1 MPTDLGPAHPLRIY
15 RLSRR
20 SFLLR
25 AGGVCIALGFRSHS
39 VEAFAEQLAEMP
51 QQWKLRRPN
60 AWVTIG
66 TDDLITLTSPVSEMG
81 QGVMTS
87 IPLLIAEEMDADWQ
101 KVRIQQAPTDAKAYG
116 NPKFGGIQTTGGSQ
130 STRAFFD
137 MLRLVGAQTRKVLL
151 ASAAVELRVPMAEL
165 MTGPNIVV
173 HQPSGRTL
181 SYGRLAELGY
191 FPDSIPAVS
200 LADLKP
206 ATEWRYI
213 GKALPRIDIPSKVTG
228 AAEFGIDVQLPGM
241 LYGAIRRPAVQDE
254 ALVSVKDT
262 AARTIKGLTKIVPL
276 PYGVGVVADNIWAA
290 RKALDALDITW
301 TEKSPTRGYSSSQVM
316 ADYQAIARKD
326 GVASVVVVRRGD
338 AASVLHSSFKML
350 TATYASDHVH
360 HATMEPLNATALV
373 STDRVEVWGPFQ
385 AQTAVQSAA
394 ANATGFD
401 MSHVEV
407 HTTMLGGAFGRK
419 YEADFALDAVLLAKS
434 VPGRPVKVIWTRE
447 DDIQHGKYRPLEAQ
461 YIQVGFSED
470 GKITAWRHHIVAA
483 SILARYTPNSF
494 KQSGGLDPTITE
506 GMDFNYD
513 VPNLLGEYTRA
524 ERGIDV
530 GFLRAIGH
538 GYTKFAV
545 ECMLDEVAAATGAD
559 PLEMRLR
566 LLHRE
571 PRAQRVLQAVAEMSG
586 WERRPKGAPLGIAYS
601 DAFGT
606 HCAQVAEIDVTHE
619 TGEIRVLNVW
629 CAVDA
634 GPAIQPANIDA
645 QVMGGIVY
653 GISLCLHEQINIVDG
668 KVQEANFNDYRV
680 LRLSE
685 TPTIHIRVISSP
697 SDAPGGIGEAGVPPV
712 GAAIANAFAAS
723 NGGLRLRHYP
733 FVPDRVKMA
742 VKARET

>member
-1 MPTDLGPAHPLRIY
+1 MPADFDPAGPPRVY

-20 SFLLR
+20 SLLLQAGR
-25 AGGVCIALGFRSHS
+25 ASIALGLGSHS
-39 VEAFAEQLAEMP
+39 VEAFAGQLADLP

-101 KVRIQQAPTDAKAYG
+101 KVRIQQAPMDAKAYG

-137 MLRLVGAQTRKVLL
+137 TLRLVGAQTRKVLL
-151 ASAAVELRVPMAEL
+151 ASAAIELRVPMAEL
-165 MTGPNIVV
+165 MTQPNIVV

-181 SYGRLAELGY
+181 SYGRLAELG
-191 FPDSIPAVS
+191 FLPNSIPEVT

-206 ATEWRYI
+206 VTEWRYI

-228 AAEFGIDVQLPGM
+228 TAEFGIDVQLPGM
-241 LYGAIRRPAVQDE
+241 LYGAVRRPAVQGE
-254 ALVSVKDT
+254 ALVSVDD
-262 AARTIKGLTKIVPL
+262 AATKTIKGLTKIVPL
-276 PYGVGVVADNIWAA
+276 PYGVGAIADNIWTAG
-290 RKALDALDITW
+290 KALDALKITW
-301 TEKSPTRGYSSSQVM
+301 SEKSLTRGYSSSQVM
-316 ADYQAIARKD
+316 AAYQAIASKD
-326 GVASVVVVRRGD
+326 GVASVVVARRGD
-338 AASVLHSSFKML
+338 AASALRSTSKVL
-350 TATYASDHVH
+350 TAAYASDHVH

-373 STDRVEVWGPFQ
+373 SAERVDVWGPFQ
-385 AQTAVQSAA
+385 AQTAVQSMAA
-394 ANATGFD
+394 SATGID
-401 MSHVEV
+401 MSCVEV
-407 HTTMLGGAFGRK
+407 HTTMLGGGFGRK

-434 VPGRPVKVIWTRE
+434 MSGRPVKVIWTRE

-461 YIQVGFSED
+461 YIQVGFSEN
-470 GKITAWRHHIVAA
+470 GEITAWRHHIVAP
-483 SILARYTPNSF
+483 SILARYAPESF
-494 KQSGGLDPTITE
+494 EQSGGLDVPITE
-506 GMDFNYD
+506 GIDFNYD

-524 ERGIDV
+524 ERGVDV
-530 GFLRAIGH
+530 GFLRAIGN
-538 GYTKFAV
+538 GYTKFGV
-545 ECMLDEVAAATGAD
+545 ECMLDEVATATGAD

-566 LLHRE
+566 LLRHE
-571 PRAQRVLQAVAEMSG
+571 PRAQGVLQAVAEMSG
-586 WERRPKGAPLGIAYS
+586 WKRRPKGAPLGIAYS

-606 HCAQVAEIDVTHE
+606 HCAQVAEIDVTHD

-634 GPAIQPANIDA
+634 GVAIQPANIDA
-645 QVMGGIVY
+645 QIMSGIVY
-653 GISLCLHEQINIVDG
+653 GISLCLREQINIVDG
-668 KVQEANFNDYRV
+668 EVQEANFNDYRV

-685 TPTIHIRVISSP
+685 VPEIHIRVISSP

-712 GAAIANAFAAS
+712 GAAIANAFAVS

-742 VKARET
+742 LRA

>member
-1 MPTDLGPAHPLRIY
+1 MLADSDPAGPPRVY

-20 SFLLR
+20 SLLLQ
-25 AGGVCIALGFRSHS
+25 AGGVSIALGLGSHS
-39 VEAFAEQLAEMP
+39 VEAFAGQLADLP

-66 TDDLITLTSPVSEMG
+66 TDDLITLISPVSEMG

-101 KVRIQQAPTDAKAYG
+101 KVRIQQAPMDAKAYG

-137 MLRLVGAQTRKVLL
+137 MLRLVGAQTRKVLM
-151 ASAAVELRVPMAEL
+151 ASAAVELRVSMAEL
-165 MTGPNIVV
+165 MTQPNIVV

-181 SYGRLAELGY
+181 SYGRLAELD
-191 FPDSIPAVS
+191 FLANSIPEVT
-200 LADLKP
+200 LADLKA
-206 ATEWRYI
+206 ATDWRYI

-228 AAEFGIDVQLPGM
+228 TAEFGIDVQLPGM
-241 LYGAIRRPAVQDE
+241 LYGVVRRPAVQGE
-254 ALVSVKDT
+254 ALASVNDT
-262 AARTIKGLTKIVPL
+262 AARNIKGLTKIVPL
-276 PYGVGVVADNIWAA
+276 PYGVGVVADSFWAA

-301 TEKSPTRGYSSSQVM
+301 SEKSLTRRYSSNQVM
-316 ADYQAIARKD
+316 ADYQAIASKD
-326 GVASVVVVRRGD
+326 GVASVIVARRGD
-338 AASVLHSSFKML
+338 AASALRSTFKVL
-350 TATYASDHVH
+350 TAAYASDHVH

-373 STDRVEVWGPFQ
+373 SAERVDVWGPFQ
-385 AQTAVQSAA
+385 AQTAVQSMAA
-394 ANATGFD
+394 SVTGID
-401 MSHVEV
+401 MSRVEV
-407 HTTMLGGAFGRK
+407 HTTMLGGGFGRK

-434 VPGRPVKVIWTRE
+434 MPGRPVKVIWTRE

-461 YIQVGFSED
+461 YIQVGFSKD
-470 GKITAWRHHIVAA
+470 GEITAWRHHIVAA
-483 SILARYTPNSF
+483 SILARYAPDSF
-494 KQSGGLDPTITE
+494 KQSGGLDPSVTE
-506 GMDFNYD
+506 GIDFKYD
-513 VPNLLGEYTRA
+513 VPNVLGEYTRA
-524 ERGIDV
+524 ERGVDV

-538 GYTKFAV
+538 GYTKFGV
-545 ECMLDEVAAATGAD
+545 ECMLDEVAASTGAD

-566 LLHRE
+566 LLRHE

-586 WERRPKGAPLGIAYS
+586 WKRQPKGAPLGIAYS
-601 DAFGT
+601 DAFDT
-606 HCAQVAEIDVTHE
+606 HCAQVAEINVTHE

-634 GPAIQPANIDA
+634 GTAIQPANIDA
-645 QVMGGIVY
+645 QIMSGIVY

-668 KVQEANFNDYRV
+668 EVQEANFNDYRV

-685 TPTIHIRVISSP
+685 VPEIYIRVISSP

-712 GAAIANAFAAS
+712 GAAIANAFAAC
-723 NGGLRLRHYP
+723 NGGVRLRHYP

-742 VKARET
+742 LRT

>member
-1 MPTDLGPAHPLRIY
+1 MPADFDPAGLPRVY

-20 SFLLR
+20 SLLLQ
-25 AGGVCIALGFRSHS
+25 AGGVSIALGLGAHS
-39 VEAFAEQLAEMP
+39 GEAFAGELADLP
-51 QQWKLRRPN
+51 QQWKLCHPN

-66 TDDLITLTSPVSEMG
+66 IDDLITLISPVSEMG

-101 KVRIQQAPTDAKAYG
+101 KVRIQQAPMDAKAYG

-137 MLRLVGAQTRKVLL
+137 MLRLVGAQTRKVLM
-151 ASAAVELRVPMAEL
+151 ASAAVELHVPIAEL
-165 MTGPNIVV
+165 MTQPNVVV

-181 SYGRLAELGY
+181 SYGRLAELG
-191 FPDSIPAVS
+191 FLPNSIPEVK

-213 GKALPRIDIPSKVTG
+213 GRALPRIDIPSKVTG
-228 AAEFGIDVQLPGM
+228 TAEFGIDVQLPGM
-241 LYGAIRRPAVQDE
+241 LYGVVRRPAVQGE
-254 ALVSVKDT
+254 ALASVNDT
-262 AARTIKGLTKIVPL
+262 AARNIKGLTKIVPL
-276 PYGVGVVADNIWAA
+276 PYGVGVVADNFWAA
-290 RKALDALDITW
+290 RKALDALGITW
-301 TEKSPTRGYSSSQVM
+301 SEKSLTRRYSSNQVM
-316 ADYQAIARKD
+316 ADYQAIAGKN
-326 GVASVVVVRRGD
+326 GVASVVVARRGD
-338 AASVLHSSFKML
+338 AASTLRSTFKVL

-373 STDRVEVWGPFQ
+373 SAERVDVWGPFQ
-385 AQTAVQSAA
+385 AQTEVQSMAA
-394 ANATGFD
+394 SVTGID
-401 MSHVEV
+401 MSRVEV
-407 HTTMLGGAFGRK
+407 HTTMLGGGFGRK

-434 VPGRPVKVIWTRE
+434 IPGQPVKVIWTRE

-461 YIQVGFSED
+461 YIQVGFSKD
-470 GKITAWRHHIVAA
+470 GEITAWRHHIVAA
-483 SILARYTPNSF
+483 SILARYTPDSF
-494 KQSGGLDPTITE
+494 KQSGGLDRTITE
-506 GMDFNYD
+506 GIDFNYD
-513 VPNLLGEYTRA
+513 IPNLLGEYTRA
-524 ERGIDV
+524 ERGVDV
-530 GFLRAIGH
+530 GFLRAIGN
-538 GYTKFAV
+538 GYTKFGV
-545 ECMLDEVAAATGAD
+545 ECMLDEVASATGAD

-566 LLHRE
+566 LLRHE

-586 WERRPKGAPLGIAYS
+586 WKRRPKGAPLGIAYS

-634 GPAIQPANIDA
+634 GPAIQPVNVDA
-645 QVMGGIVY
+645 QIMSGIVY

-668 KVQEANFNDYRV
+668 AVQEANFNDYRV

-685 TPTIHIRVISSP
+685 VPEIHIRVISSA

-712 GAAIANAFAAS
+712 GAAIANAFAAC
-723 NGGLRLRHYP
+723 NRGLRLRHYP

-742 VKARET
+742 LRA

>member
-1 MPTDLGPAHPLRIY
+1 MLADSDPAGPPRVY

-20 SFLLR
+20 SLLLQ
-25 AGGVCIALGFRSHS
+25 AGGVSIALGLGSHS
-39 VEAFAEQLAEMP
+39 VEAFAGQLADLP

-66 TDDLITLTSPVSEMG
+66 TDDLITLISPVSEMG

-101 KVRIQQAPTDAKAYG
+101 KVRIQQAPMDAKAYG

-137 MLRLVGAQTRKVLL
+137 MLRLVGGQTRKVLL

-165 MTGPNIVV
+165 TTRPNLVV

-181 SYGRLAELGY
+181 SYGRLAELGSL
-191 FPDSIPAVS
+191 PDSIPEVT

-206 ATEWRYI
+206 AADWRYI
-213 GKALPRIDIPSKVTG
+213 GKALPRIDVPSKVTG
-228 AAEFGIDVQLPGM
+228 TAEFGIDVQLPGM
-241 LYGAIRRPAVQDE
+241 LYGAVRRPAVQGE
-254 ALVSVKDT
+254 ALVSRDDT
-262 AARTIKGLTKIVPL
+262 AAKTIKGLTKIVPL
-276 PYGVGVVADNIWAA
+276 PYGVGAVADNIWTAG
-290 RKALDALDITW
+290 KALDALNITW
-301 TEKSPTRGYSSSQVM
+301 SEKSLTRGYSSNQVM
-316 ADYQAIARKD
+316 ADYQAIASED
-326 GVASVVVVRRGD
+326 GVASVVVARRGD
-338 AASVLHSSFKML
+338 AASALRSTFRVLR
-350 TATYASDHVH
+350 AAYASDHAH

-373 STDRVEVWGPFQ
+373 SAERVDVWGPFQ
-385 AQTAVQSAA
+385 AQTAVQSMVAS
-394 ANATGFD
+394 ATGID
-401 MSHVEV
+401 MSRVEV
-407 HTTMLGGAFGRK
+407 HTTMLGGGFGRK

-434 VPGRPVKVIWTRE
+434 MPGRPVKVIWTRE

-470 GKITAWRHHIVAA
+470 GEITAWRHHIVAA
-483 SILARYTPNSF
+483 SISARYTPDSF
-494 KQSGGLDPTITE
+494 KRAGGLDPTITE
-506 GMDFNYD
+506 GIDFNYD

-524 ERGIDV
+524 ERGVDV
-530 GFLRAIGH
+530 GFLRAIGN
-538 GYTKFAV
+538 GYTKFGV
-545 ECMLDEVAAATGAD
+545 ECMLDEVATATDAD

-566 LLHRE
+566 LLRRE

-586 WERRPKGAPLGIAYS
+586 WKHRPKGVPLGIAYS

-634 GPAIQPANIDA
+634 GVAIQPVNIDA
-645 QVMGGIVY
+645 QIMSGIVY

-668 KVQEANFNDYRV
+668 EVQEANFNDYRV

-685 TPTIHIRVISSP
+685 VPEIHIRVISSP

-712 GAAIANAFAAS
+712 GAAIANAFAAC

-733 FVPDRVKMA
+733 FVADRVKA
-742 VKARET
+742 ALRA

>member
-1 MPTDLGPAHPLRIY
+1 MPTDLGPVHPPRIY

-20 SFLLR
+20 SFLLG
-25 AGGVCIALGFRSHS
+25 AGGVSIALGFGSHS
-39 VEAFAEQLAEMP
+39 VEAFAGQLAEMP
-51 QQWKLRRPN
+51 QPWKLRRPN

-66 TDDLITLTSPVSEMG
+66 TDDLITLISPVSEMG

-101 KVRIQQAPTDAKAYG
+101 KVRIQQAPTDAKTYG

-130 STRAFFD
+130 STRAYFD
-137 MLRLVGAQTRKVLL
+137 MLRLVGAQTRKALL

-165 MTGPNIVV
+165 VTWPNIVV

-181 SYGRLAELGY
+181 SYGRLAELG
-191 FPDSIPAVS
+191 FLPDSIPSVS

-206 ATEWRYI
+206 PTEWRYI
-213 GKALPRIDIPSKVTG
+213 GKALPRIDIFSKVTG
-228 AAEFGIDVQLPGM
+228 SAEFGIDVQLPGM
-241 LYGAIRRPAVQDE
+241 LYGAIRRPAVQGE
-254 ALVSVKDT
+254 VPVSVKDT
-262 AARTIKGLTKIVPL
+262 ADGTIKGLTKIVPL

-373 STDRVEVWGPFQ
+373 STDRVDVWGPFQ
-385 AQTAVQSAA
+385 AQTAVQTAA

-461 YIQVGFSED
+461 YVQVGFSED
-470 GKITAWRHHIVAA
+470 GKITAWRHHIVAP

-494 KQSGGLDPTITE
+494 KQSGGLDPAITE
-506 GMDFNYD
+506 GIDFNYD

-524 ERGIDV
+524 ERALDV
-530 GFLRAIGH
+530 GFLRAVGN
-538 GYTKFAV
+538 GYTKFGV

-566 LLHRE
+566 LLHHE

-586 WERRPKGAPLGIAYS
+586 WKRRPKGAPLGIAYS

-606 HCAQVAEIDVTHE
+606 HCAQVAEIDVTRE

-645 QVMGGIVY
+645 QAMGGIVY

-685 TPTIHIRVISSP
+685 VPEIHIRVISSP